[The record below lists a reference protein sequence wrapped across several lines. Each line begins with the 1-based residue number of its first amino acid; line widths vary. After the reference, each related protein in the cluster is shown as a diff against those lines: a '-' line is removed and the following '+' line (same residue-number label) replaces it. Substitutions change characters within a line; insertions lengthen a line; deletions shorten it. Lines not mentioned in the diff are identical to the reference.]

1 VKKSQRKLIV
11 FTCLLSVLCLTSA
24 ALLALAPAPLTT
36 DTTASLFAI
45 DEPKNLDAIFETK
58 SPVMPNRWHYIY
70 IHHSQT
76 SAGDAISLGQHTHG
90 FADHFLV
97 GNGDGAIDGE
107 IQIGQRWSLQQFPTP
122 PAGTTLTDPA
132 CISICIVGDFD
143 RAVPTPAQMRHLTQ
157 LVSTLQ
163 GQLHISRENVLL
175 INHANSPGAAG
186 RYFPATAFKNQLL
199 P

>member
-1 VKKSQRKLIV
+1 
-11 FTCLLSVLCLTSA
+11 
-24 ALLALAPAPLTT
+24 
-36 DTTASLFAI
+36 
-45 DEPKNLDAIFETK
+45 
-58 SPVMPNRWHYIY
+58 MPNRWHYIY

-76 SAGDAISLGQHTHG
+76 SAGDATSFAQTAHG
-90 FADHFLV
+90 FGDHFLI

-107 IQIGQRWSLQQFPTP
+107 IQVAQRWNLQQNPTP
-122 PAGTTLTDPA
+122 PAGATLKDPA

-163 GQLHISRENVLL
+163 GQLHISRDNVLL
-175 INHANSPGAAG
+175 VNHANSAGATG
-186 RYFPATAFKNQLL
+186 KYFPASAFKNQLL